1 MRPRG
6 RLLDTES
13 LVGLGLNNRKQAPE
27 AAAAMLEAVPFS
39 VAEAAAAMLEAV
51 PFSVATPELVE
62 QLWVA
67 PEAMLQQAQVDQL

>member
-1 MRPRG
+1 MPPRG
-6 RLLDTES
+6 RFLDTES
-13 LVGLGLNNRKQAPE
+13 KVALGLNHQQRAP
-27 AAAAMLEAVPFS
+27 
-39 VAEAAAAMLEAV
+39 EAAAAMLEAV